1 MELTGCE
8 WTAQRRLSLD
18 IGDRS
23 PPGFFWDLGGECHL
37 KLDGRGG
44 GGGVLVSHW
53 VGFCAKS
60 GSGDI
65 KVWSRNYKS

>member
-1 MELTGCE
+1 MDSTKEIVFGY
-8 WTAQRRLSLD
+8 RRQESSRVFLGSGWRMSLG
-18 IGDRS
+18 IG
-23 PPGFFWDLGGECHL
+23 W
-37 KLDGRGG
+37 GG

-65 KVWSRNYKS
+65 EVWSRNYTS